1 MSNIIQGQSLF
12 PHQADFVK
20 LYDKH
25 PKGSFLVCKSCRQ
38 VRQVFLNHS
47 VSFKGMYK

>member
-1 MSNIIQGQSLF
+1 MSNTIVGTKLF

-47 VSFKGMYK
+47 VSFKRVYK